1 MSASVVLIL
10 PPSAES
16 QAQAPVRPSPAAHR
30 SISGAY
36 SPGEREASQTQ
47 VSQPILAE
55 DEVKVQVEPPGE
67 IAVYQFL
74 NQYGSLI
81 LQVPPQQMLELAQ
94 EISQELAQEGSPKP
108 SAAIGKGES
117 HGH

>member
-1 MSASVVLIL
+1 MSVSVVPIL

-16 QAQAPVRPSPAAHR
+16 QAQVPVRLSQAAPR
-30 SISGAY
+30 SIPGTNPSG
-36 SPGEREASQTQ
+36 EKEASQTQ
-47 VSQPILAE
+47 VSQPTLAE